1 MEIVLYK
8 PEIAGN
14 VGACIRLSAN
24 TGLALNLIKPFGF
37 SFQENKIRRAG
48 LDYHDLASV
57 SVFENW
63 NNLKEKFAKRNISIK
78 FLSDFQDEKTPSES
92 KRIYTLKSGINK
104 DIAKEIVKDL
114 KGNFKKIQ
122 SSIQDGSIRVSGKK
136 RDELQEVISF
146 IKSNDYN
153 IYLNYGNFR
162 D

>member
-1 MEIVLYK
+1 MPTFDITSTFDKQEVTNAVDQMNRELANRYDFRDTNTSALLS
-8 PEIAGN
+8 EN
-14 VGACIRLSAN
+14 VITIKSSTDERLNA
-24 TGLALNLIKPFGF
+24 AD
-37 SFQENKIRRAG
+37 Q
-48 LDYHDLASV
+48 V
-57 SVFENW
+57 
-63 NNLKEKFAKRNISIK
+63 LKEKFAKRNISIK

-136 RDELQEVISF
+136 RDELQEVITF
-146 IKSNDYN
+146 LKSNDYN

>member
-1 MEIVLYK
+1 MICFERWSRGGPLLK
-8 PEIAGN
+8 PW
-14 VGACIRLSAN
+14 
-24 TGLALNLIKPFGF
+24 P
-37 SFQENKIRRAG
+37 Q
-48 LDYHDLASV
+48 V
-57 SVFENW
+57 SVITIKSSTDERLNAADQV
-63 NNLKEKFAKRNISIK
+63 LKEKFAKRNISIK

>member
-1 MEIVLYK
+1 MEAQKIIITGGATRIGAA
-8 PEIAGN
+8 IA
-14 VGACIRLSAN
+14 RSL
-24 TGLALNLIKPFGF
+24 
-37 SFQENKIRRAG
+37 
-48 LDYHDLASV
+48 
-57 SVFENW
+57 
-63 NNLKEKFAKRNISIK
+63 
-78 FLSDFQDEKTPSES
+78 
-92 KRIYTLKSGINK
+92 SGINK

>member
-1 MEIVLYK
+1 MPTFDITSTFDKQEVTNAVDQMNRELVTHDFRDTNTSALLS
-8 PEIAGN
+8 EN
-14 VGACIRLSAN
+14 VITIKSSTDERLNA
-24 TGLALNLIKPFGF
+24 AD
-37 SFQENKIRRAG
+37 Q
-48 LDYHDLASV
+48 V
-57 SVFENW
+57 
-63 NNLKEKFAKRNISIK
+63 LKEKFAKRNISIK

-114 KGNFKKIQ
+114 KGNLKKFKVAFKMGQ
-122 SSIQDGSIRVSGKK
+122 LEFLGK

-146 IKSNDYN
+146 LKSNDYN

>member
-1 MEIVLYK
+1 MYK
-8 PEIAGN
+8 
-14 VGACIRLSAN
+14 R
-24 TGLALNLIKPFGF
+24 
-37 SFQENKIRRAG
+37 Q
-48 LDYHDLASV
+48 
-57 SVFENW
+57 
-63 NNLKEKFAKRNISIK
+63 
-78 FLSDFQDEKTPSES
+78 
-92 KRIYTLKSGINK
+92 GINK